1 MGETNTE
8 HRPPVSGIR
17 IASGKEV
24 GDRPFEEALTS
35 AMQPLTAQN
44 IYTILSMRRRRPCLP
59 RRP

>member
-24 GDRPFEEALTS
+24 GDRPFEEALASDTR
-35 AMQPLTAQN
+35 PLA
-44 IYTILSMRRRRPCLP
+44 
-59 RRP
+59 